1 MMIDVIPTQT
11 VQTPIYKHLRDVFSM
26 ESKKSESDSDL
37 TLANVKSVCD
47 CLHQSKTVKKDM
59 HE

>member
-1 MMIDVIPTQT
+1 M
-11 VQTPIYKHLRDVFSM
+11 LSM
-26 ESKKSESDSDL
+26 ESKKSESDSDV

-47 CLHQSKTVKKDM
+47 CLHQSKRVKKDM